1 MTGNSRSPDNEH
13 IGLIYSVAFELIQ
26 TNDLCRKVI
35 GNTPDEYLGIG
46 YIALQKA
53 KKNYDKD
60 MNVQFSTYA
69 TSVIKDQVVKYAR
82 KNSTLIKVASA
93 YRYQAWRVTN
103 GKEQTQGNQK
113 GVDAAL
119 RILNGKT
126 APLALLAGAIGKE
139 SGEEHWIKQ
148 EQVQRL
154 IRRLE
159 ERTRMVLMLRFGL
172 FGHEAKTLQEI
183 GDVMEPPLSRERVRQ
198 IEKEGLQKLKKM
210 LE

>member
-1 MTGNSRSPDNEH
+1 MTSNKSPDTEH

-53 KKNYDKD
+53 KKNFDPKQA
-60 MNVQFSTYA
+60 QFSTYA
-69 TSVIKDQVVKYAR
+69 TQVIKDQVVKYAR

-119 RILNGKT
+119 RVLNGKM

-139 SGEEHWIKQ
+139 SGEELWIKQ
-148 EQVQRL
+148 EQVSRM
-154 IRRLE
+154 IRRLDD
-159 ERTRMVLMLRFGL
+159 RVRRVLTLRFGL
-172 FGHEAKTLQEI
+172 FGQEAKTLQEI
-183 GDVMEPPLSRERVRQ
+183 GDMMEPPLSRERVRQ